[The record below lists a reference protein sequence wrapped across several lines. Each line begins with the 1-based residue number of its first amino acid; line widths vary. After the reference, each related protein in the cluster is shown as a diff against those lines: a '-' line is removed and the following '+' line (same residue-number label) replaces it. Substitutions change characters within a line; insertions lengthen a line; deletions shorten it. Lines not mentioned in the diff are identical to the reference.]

1 MQQVARESDLSREFG
16 PKACTERALQLGA
29 YWVTEGNQGTYP
41 SLTRRPYTS
50 NSHPELSVFNTDRT
64 VLSTADENAVQVEKL
79 PPETTQHFD
88 RDPETNKLLWFA
100 SPPMNVTPAP
110 TPRYS
115 LAYLHFLSTKRRKR
129 LGVGKE

>member
-1 MQQVARESDLSREFG
+1 M
-16 PKACTERALQLGA
+16 T
-29 YWVTEGNQGTYP
+29 GTYP
-41 SLTRRPYTS
+41 FLTRHHSTS

-64 VLSTADENAVQVEKL
+64 ILSTADENTVQVEKL

-110 TPRYS
+110 TPKYS
-115 LAYLHFLSTKRRKR
+115 LAYLHFLSRRRKG
-129 LGVGKE
+129 LDVIPAGKE